1 MVVKIL
7 YLGIYTKSMHQ
18 IGFDK
23 NVEFLNVVLLEMGIV
38 YKQKKSRLFL
48 RDLWSWAESNRR
60 PNK

>member
-1 MVVKIL
+1 
-7 YLGIYTKSMHQ
+7 MHQ